1 MIRFKTILFLVF
13 SAFQFS
19 SSAQTAPDFAV
30 TDSWGN
36 THQLYADYLDQGKT
50 ILLKVFFVDCPPC
63 NAIAP
68 FMEPLYQKWGAG
80 FADVQFIELSV
91 LQSDSDTKI
100 NGYKASHNT
109 TFPAVGGQGGSVA
122 AVAPYKTN
130 MFGQYTGTP
139 TFVVI
144 APDRTVNYDV
154 FGPNHQA
161 TIDALD
167 EAIEATGATGLNTA
181 TAHPETKLPL
191 TLESNIID
199 DIIILNYQGSSTN
212 LNVSIVS
219 VTGQKYT
226 SARFPIGSGDPVRLN
241 VDGLTQGTWILHV
254 QDLTTRIVASYL
266 FVKQ

>member
-1 MIRFKTILFLVF
+1 MVRFKTILFIVF
-13 SAFQFS
+13 AAFQFS
-19 SSAQTAPDFAV
+19 SSAQTAPDFAI

-36 THQLYADYLDQGKT
+36 AHQLYADYLDQGKT
-50 ILLKVFFVDCPPC
+50 VLLKVFFVDCPPC

-80 FADVQFIELSV
+80 IADVQFIELSV

-100 NGYKASHNT
+100 NGYKANHNT
-109 TFPAVGGQGGSVA
+109 TFPAVGGQGGGVA

-167 EAIEATGATGLNTA
+167 EAIEATGATGLTTA
-181 TAHPETKLPL
+181 TENPETQLPL
-191 TLESNIID
+191 TLESNIINEV
-199 DIIILNYQGSSTN
+199 LVLKYQGQATN

-219 VTGQKYT
+219 VTGLKYT
-226 SARFPIGSGDPVRLN
+226 SARFPIDHSVSVRMN
-241 VDGLTQGTWILHV
+241 VGGLTQGTWILHV
-254 QDLTTRIVASYL
+254 QDLTTRKVASYL